1 MFLFN
6 FVQLEGLT
14 CYDGEDLPDLYVKVE
29 IHSENAHREN
39 AFLEYIFVFQYQY
52 IFEHFEFTF

>member
-14 CYDGEDLPDLYVKVE
+14 CYDGEDLPDLYVKVV
-29 IHSENAHREN
+29 IHS
-39 AFLEYIFVFQYQY
+39 FLEYIFVFQYQY